1 MENEQWASLQAVKN
15 GKVLPM
21 PNGISRW
28 GHFSSLETPLAVLW
42 TAKTVYPERF
52 EDIDMKTVTR
62 DFYKQSF
69 DWDLDDATTDKIL
82 SGQDMR
88 GSKNQPDQ

>member
-1 MENEQWASLQAVKN
+1 MPMASPAGDIFHLWR
-15 GKVLPM
+15 LPWQFCGRLK
-21 PNGISRW
+21 P
-28 GHFSSLETPLAVLW
+28 F
-42 TAKTVYPERF
+42 YPERF